1 MEKLHVSAYSGHI
14 QVLTTFLLKE
24 FYILYYIILYKTQVI
39 LYNTSGFDNYLA
51 KRVLYNII
59 LYNMIHKTLLARK
72 LSKPED
78 GRYRPK
84 HVVFPLLINTII

>member
-1 MEKLHVSAYSGHI
+1 MMVFISKEKLHVSAYSGHL

-24 FYILYYIILYKTQVI
+24 FYILLLLLLLLY
-39 LYNTSGFDNYLA
+39 
-51 KRVLYNII
+51 
-59 LYNMIHKTLLARK
+59 KTLLARK